1 MISYIE
7 EWTDEE
13 SDLDPENEEDRENL
27 VNIVELPIE
36 ECVLFVSIVP
46 HLIKKFNNTATFNEL
61 FMNLMMVDSSRFGFL
76 ELFFP
81 GLLLN
86 LFSSFLI
93 PFIYLRLDK
102 LQIV

>member
-36 ECVLFVSIVP
+36 ELSPKSSWFTKTKNYIYVLTKEYHLPP
-46 HLIKKFNNTATFNEL
+46 HK
-61 FMNLMMVDSSRFGFL
+61 D
-76 ELFFP
+76 
-81 GLLLN
+81 
-86 LFSSFLI
+86 
-93 PFIYLRLDK
+93 
-102 LQIV
+102 

>member
-36 ECVLFVSIVP
+36 ELSPKSSWFTKTKDYMLC
-46 HLIKKFNNTATFNEL
+46 
-61 FMNLMMVDSSRFGFL
+61 FMF
-76 ELFFP
+76 
-81 GLLLN
+81 
-86 LFSSFLI
+86 
-93 PFIYLRLDK
+93 
-102 LQIV
+102 